1 MRDKWGSLIV
11 TSFTKHFLPALT
23 AVCFFLA
30 TAAGAQTSNLTV
42 FAAASLTDSLKEIG
56 ADYEKQTGQKVV
68 FNFEA
73 SSTLARQIQEG
84 APADIFFSADEIQM
98 DRLAKQEL
106 IDSSTCKDRLGNTLV
121 VVVPVDSALQI
132 HSASD
137 LAQPDVKEIA
147 LADPKSVPAGVY
159 AKNWLEKLQVWDT
172 VKSKVVPSENVRGAL
187 AAVDSGNVEAGIVYK
202 TDAAI
207 SKKVKV
213 AYEVSGADAP
223 DIRYPMAMVKTS
235 SQPEAAKKFLVYL
248 DSENAAKVFRKFGFT
263 IRDQ

>member
-1 MRDKWGSLIV
+1 M

-30 TAAGAQTSNLTV
+30 TAAVAQTSNLTV

-84 APADIFFSADEIQM
+84 APADIFFSADETQM

-106 IDSSTCKDRLGNTLV
+106 IDSSTRKDRLGNTLV
-121 VVVPVDSALQI
+121 VVVPADSTLQI
-132 HSASD
+132 HSAND
-137 LAQPDVKEIA
+137 LTQPDVKQIA
-147 LADPKSVPAGVY
+147 VADPKSVPAGVY
-159 AKNWLEKLQVWDT
+159 AKNWLEKLQLWDT
-172 VKSKVVPSENVRGAL
+172 VKSKVVPTENVRGAL
-187 AAVDSGNVEAGIVYK
+187 AAVASGNVESGVVYK

-213 AYEVSGADAP
+213 AYEVSGTDVP
-223 DIRYPMAMVKTS
+223 DIRYPMAMVRAS
-235 SQPEAAKKFLVYL
+235 SQPEAAKKFFVYL

-263 IRDQ
+263 TRDQ